1 MINENCPSCG
11 SNNCKNLYDLRKPK
25 VHATLGLAGIIK
37 KCKNCSLQFKTFD
50 NEVEELYDDA
60 YADNFL
66 KTEEYSGTHAINF
79 FEKIVIK
86 SYNKLDKKNK
96 PTLLD
101 IGSGIGIMLDT
112 AKKIGYTPT
121 GIELSSKLSKVAQSK
136 GHEVLNINI
145 NESKIERKFETI
157 TMMDIIEHLEDPK
170 QILQSLKPLLNKNG
184 ELIVYTPNH
193 DSFIVKIAHIL
204 FRLGIKSPVENIFA
218 CTHTCFFTTK
228 TLIDILVNSG
238 YTITEKKHFN
248 YDTSRPG
255 QEVSFVA
262 KIAINIIESVG
273 SLIGFKG
280 FRVVI
285 YAKPLEK

>member
-11 SNNCKNLYDLRKPK
+11 SNKCKTLYDLRNPK
-25 VHATLGLAGIIK
+25 VHAGLGLAGIVK
-37 KCKNCSLQFKTFD
+37 KCNACSLQFKTFE
-50 NEVEELYDDA
+50 NKAEELYDDN

-66 KTEEYSGTHAINF
+66 KTEEYSGTHAIDF
-79 FEKIVIK
+79 FEKIVVK

-121 GIELSSKLSKVAQSK
+121 GVELSSKLSEIAKKK
-136 GHEVLNINI
+136 GHEVLNTNI
-145 NESKIERKFETI
+145 NESKIDRTFDTI

-170 QILQSLKPLLNKNG
+170 QILISLKPLLNKNG

-193 DSFIVKIAHIL
+193 DSLIVKIAHV
-204 FRLGIKSPVENIFA
+204 FFKLGIKSPIENIFA

-228 TLIDILVNSG
+228 TLSDILIKSG
-238 YTITEKKHFN
+238 YTITDKKHFN

-255 QEVSFVA
+255 QEVSLIA
-262 KIAINIIESVG
+262 KIGINIIESIG
-273 SLIGFKG
+273 SLIGYNG

-285 YAKPLEK
+285 YAKL